1 MLRPLTSQGSKPVHH
16 LPRQHGWRCSG
27 KATSGTTMSRR
38 NLFECFEKATYRIYC
53 VILPLLPFDVQPPR
67 RTRARGARLS
77 VIGVHQP
84 PLQLLNHPSTSPRF
98 STCRGHTKVH
108 VYYIRYST
116 TPPADRNMATDPETT
131 FRLLGLCSIIFYV
144 YLRLCSPS
152 PCAAPVAICLHVL
165 RTGPSIASHLD
176 PTFINS
182 APRFSPNGIVSLYR
196 LECCQ
201 QAAYGFVPIPNRMLQ
216 HCTIF
221 YTVTRQHFRIPSV
234 RNRISIST
242 ATQRPYHQ

>member
-1 MLRPLTSQGSKPVHH
+1 V
-16 LPRQHGWRCSG
+16 
-27 KATSGTTMSRR
+27 
-38 NLFECFEKATYRIYC
+38 LFYLF
-53 VILPLLPFDVQPPR
+53 PFDVQPPR
-67 RTRARGARLS
+67 RTGARGALLS
-77 VIGVHQP
+77 VIGAHQP
-84 PLQLLNHPSTSPRF
+84 PLQLLIHPSTSPRF
-98 STCRGHTKVH
+98 SRCRGHTKVH
-108 VYYIRYST
+108 VYFIRYST
-116 TPPADRNMATDPETT
+116 TPRADRTWPPPETT

-165 RTGPSIASHLD
+165 RAGPSIASHLD